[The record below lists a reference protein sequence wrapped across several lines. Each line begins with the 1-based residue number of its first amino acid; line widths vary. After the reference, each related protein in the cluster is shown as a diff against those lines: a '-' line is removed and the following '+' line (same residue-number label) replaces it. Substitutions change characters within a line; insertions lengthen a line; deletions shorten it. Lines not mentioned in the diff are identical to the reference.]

1 VETFLAQS
9 LQNVRAA
16 KSQAKMLKVKA
27 VAKSLAKSQVK
38 KLAVAK
44 SQAKKLQRVRT
55 LVTSEES
62 VQDAQVALNELE
74 NRSMG
79 LVQRKIEIVV
89 EKERLD
95 LEVVQIDVEIAE
107 VEVSKDAWKSVLNE
121 PHEEE
126 EEVEEEEEDVEE
138 EGDDEDV
145 EEEEVEEEEEG
156 DVEEEEEQAEEE
168 EEEER
173 AEEEGGEPEP
183 EEERAAWYGEYYAM
197 KWWQQGG
204 DDRGIP
210 MKYTP
215 CVYFFGAPHGCPKGE
230 KCMFSHAEDIFG
242 EEPFSTLISSLSWEI
257 RKEEERQVR
266 KRRQELPHQRH
277 HQEAPMKKMC
287 LQVSSSHAED
297 APRRYEE
304 VGRKPPWKMQQEDVP
319 MKYWK

>member
-1 VETFLAQS
+1 VEAFLARS
-9 LQNVRAA
+9 LQNVRAVA
-16 KSQAKMLKVKA
+16 KSQAKMLQVQA
-27 VAKSLAKSQVK
+27 VAKSQVKNLAVAKSPVK

-44 SQAKKLQRVRT
+44 SQA
-55 LVTSEES
+55 SEES
-62 VQDAQVALNELE
+62 VEDARAALKELE
-74 NRSMG
+74 NRWMG
-79 LVQRKIEIVV
+79 LVQRKGEIIA
-89 EKERLD
+89 EKKKWE
-95 LEVVQIDVEIAE
+95 QIHEEIIARIHEEIAE
-107 VEVSKDAWKSVLNE
+107 VEVLKHAWKSVLNE
-121 PHEEE
+121 PHEE

-138 EGDDEDV
+138 EGDGEDV